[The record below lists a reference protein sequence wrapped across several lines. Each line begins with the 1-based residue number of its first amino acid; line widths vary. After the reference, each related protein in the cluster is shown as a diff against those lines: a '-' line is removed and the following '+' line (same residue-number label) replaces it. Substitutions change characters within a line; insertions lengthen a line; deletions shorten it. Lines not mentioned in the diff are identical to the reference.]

1 MMVMFK
7 KALSLLRDHPGLDV
21 NWANGDRWT
30 ALHCAAWEGHVNV
43 VKVLLTHPHIN
54 INVRDTND
62 ATPFLLGCD
71 NGGGAVVRVLQGSS
85 CRCDAG

>member
-1 MMVMFK
+1 
-7 KALSLLRDHPGLDV
+7 LRDHPGLDV

-43 VKVLLTHPHIN
+43 VKVLLAHAHIN
-54 INVRDTND
+54 VNVRDTND

-71 NGGGAVVRVLQGSS
+71 NGVAVVRVLLKDLRVDVTQA
-85 CRCDAG
+85 DQAGCTPL